1 MANKVSGV
9 VLSIT
14 VKGPPG
20 TNIIRLED
28 VLVDGKG
35 ELTEEIFGGTSKFG
49 LTLDKGKAE
58 EVLTLHELV
67 SVQGIDS
74 DGAKFTLPGQLQ
86 ITHTKKPWQLG
97 SP

>member
-28 VLVDGKG
+28 VLIDGKG
-35 ELTEEIFGGTSKFG
+35 ELTEEIFAGKSKYG
-49 LTLDKGKAE
+49 LTLEKGKVE
-58 EVLTLHELV
+58 EVLSLHELV
-67 SVQGIDS
+67 SVRGIGS
-74 DGAKFTLPGQLQ
+74 DGVKFALPGQLQ
-86 ITHTKKPWQLG
+86 ITHAKKPWQLG